1 MSSFT
6 NLLSRLTNLS
16 EATSPMDRLIP
27 GFQTQARGLA
37 ASRGASS
44 STREGRLAMLTIL
57 YELDIIDEGIV
68 KMFKNDPSVSRMV
81 DYFEQNGIASRIKS
95 KRQEIE
101 DYMQSQLENKISFT
115 TGNRTDAAMQRM
127 EMNKLNA
134 ELKAAKKVARI
145 ERKKD
150 TASALSMV
158 GQVVDSYGDLLGS
171 IADSYSSKYMIEV
184 LADRGSDLEDIDN
197 IIRYLKK
204 FVQESDIEV
213 EGKSIDATFSKD
225 SKLGRLVSKLGIA
238 TVEKQISD
246 DLVNYNGA
254 GVVIHEPDLDKK
266 PNMIG
271 RIGQEEE
278 EYQEEDYEEEYE
290 EETDDMDDTEV
301 LTVDKLNKMGIETT
315 RYTGGRV
322 PKFNTSNITENS
334 VINYMSEQKVYSSPK
349 LVVESQSFREKF
361 KPKTSKQLAELR
373 NYGM

>member
-37 ASRGASS
+37 TSRGASS

-57 YELDIIDEGIV
+57 FELDIIDEGIV
-68 KMFKNDPSVSRMV
+68 RMFKNDPSVSRMV

-145 ERKKD
+145 ERKKN

-171 IADSYSSKYMIEV
+171 IAGSYSSEYMIEV

-290 EETDDMDDTEV
+290 EETDDMDDTEG

-361 KPKTSKQLAELR
+361 KPKTSKQLAELI